1 MDEARLS
8 EHSASSLAGLAAVP
22 TWAMPALVLLTIA
35 PVSMGCRRK
44 AGDLERRATDGTE
57 SGELAAWATRGLP
70 HLKRLWKL
78 PGVWTSQSV
87 LDVEPQ
93 GRTLLALGKGAGRMP
108 DLLAVDIESGVP
120 RWRTPLVHQE
130 GLALSIAGS
139 RAIVH
144 DSLYNLAAFDL
155 NSGRSLWSTKL
166 DCQIEAGEIGA
177 VGDNY
182 AVAACAHGA
191 SAEAVAV
198 DMRTGALLWRRPTP
212 QYGSTVYL
220 DDQRAWLHTFEVD
233 AALEAR
239 TRKADLPYLPSFIS
253 RPVLRA
259 LEVRTGKSLVDE
271 IAIRGTKQAFPERVS
286 RAFLMSSPSRKRV
299 LPVVLADGKYWSWEP
314 ETPTCTVAHF
324 GSGCMGNLQHEV
336 HLVERAGRLLQVR
349 CREIAEIDDATSAQ
363 IASWPLPEMPEFP
376 EPSVLALDFVRN
388 RLVVVLGSHDE
399 MQPGRIVIFNSQKSP
414 TVAVAPGAD
423 PDLVALAEGILVVR
437 RGHTATISGRMDSG
451 ADATQLE
458 GYSVSELVGED
469 KAGLS
474 SDLGRVRSA
483 IKGRGSRHAERCSLW
498 RTSFDATAAANLAAI
513 PDWERHLAALL
524 GDRDEQVQ
532 IAAIAAA
539 VHLRSA
545 VVAKVL
551 MRSVDP
557 RPRSQWEPT
566 HGIGGYREADWWT
579 RIQERQEW
587 LRELSAMALIEMK
600 FGEAIPQL
608 GRLLLENPIPGYVHQ
623 TECTPLA
630 VAICGFLRDSASAKA
645 QAALAAYDQRIGSPG
660 AWRVLCDPAPAS
672 AWVR

>member
-1 MDEARLS
+1 MGCSVPSLSLRSVDETRLS
-8 EHSASSLAGLAAVP
+8 EHGASSLAGLAAVP
-22 TWAMPALVLLTIA
+22 IWAVPALVLLTIA
-35 PVSMGCRRK
+35 PVSTGCRRK
-44 AGDLERRATDGTE
+44 AGDLERRTTDGTE
-57 SGELAAWATRGLP
+57 SGELAAWSTRGLP
-70 HLKRLWKL
+70 RLKRLWKL

-93 GRTLLALGKGAGRMP
+93 GRTLLALGKGARRMP

-130 GLALSIAGS
+130 GLALSITGS

-155 NSGRSLWSTKL
+155 NSGRLLWSTKL

-177 VGDNY
+177 VGDSY
-182 AVAACAHGA
+182 AVAGCAHGA

-271 IAIRGTKQAFPERVS
+271 IVIRGRKQVFPERVS
-286 RAFLMSSPSRKRV
+286 RAFLLSSPSRKRV
-299 LPVVLADGKYWSWEP
+299 LPLVLADGKYWSWEP
-314 ETPTCTVAHF
+314 ETSTCTVAHF
-324 GSGCMGNLQHEV
+324 GSGCMGNRQHDV
-336 HLVERAGRLLQVR
+336 H
-349 CREIAEIDDATSAQ
+349 
-363 IASWPLPEMPEFP
+363 
-376 EPSVLALDFVRN
+376 
-388 RLVVVLGSHDE
+388 
-399 MQPGRIVIFNSQKSP
+399 
-414 TVAVAPGAD
+414 
-423 PDLVALAEGILVVR
+423 
-437 RGHTATISGRMDSG
+437 
-451 ADATQLE
+451 
-458 GYSVSELVGED
+458 
-469 KAGLS
+469 
-474 SDLGRVRSA
+474 
-483 IKGRGSRHAERCSLW
+483 
-498 RTSFDATAAANLAAI
+498 
-513 PDWERHLAALL
+513 
-524 GDRDEQVQ
+524 
-532 IAAIAAA
+532 
-539 VHLRSA
+539 
-545 VVAKVL
+545 
-551 MRSVDP
+551 
-557 RPRSQWEPT
+557 
-566 HGIGGYREADWWT
+566 
-579 RIQERQEW
+579 

-600 FGEAIPQL
+600 FEEAIPQL
-608 GRLLLENPIPGYVHQ
+608 GRLLLEDPIPGYVHQ

-630 VAICGFLRDSASAKA
+630 VAICRFLRDSASPKA